1 MHARSIPEILTD
13 LLGQTTTLLH
23 KESQLAR
30 AELSEKVTQ
39 VAVALA
45 LLVTGAV
52 LLIPAL
58 VILLQAGV
66 SALITN
72 GIIAEPWAPLIIGG
86 VAFVIGLILALI
98 GVSRL
103 KADRL
108 VPNRTIQQV
117 HNDVSVVRQQTRDN
131 HVQQRAA

>member
-13 LLGQTTTLLH
+13 LFGQTTTLLR
-23 KESQLAR
+23 KESQLAS

-39 VAVALA
+39 VAVALG

-72 GIIAEPWAPLIIGG
+72 GVIAEPWAPLIVGG
-86 VAFVIGLILALI
+86 AALLIGLILALI
-98 GVSRL
+98 GVSKL

-117 HNDVSVVRQQTRDN
+117 RNDVSVVRQQTRDSY
-131 HVQQRAA
+131 VEQRAA